1 MPVDLAH
8 ALRTAVESG
17 DWPAARPL
25 MAPDVTLHSSS
36 PRGLVH
42 RHGRDDV
49 VAHLGVPG
57 PGSVPHWEAREWLP
71 GLAITFEWHG
81 ADSRDRRRWYVRRD
95 DAGLVRDIWSYAAR
109 PSQDG
114 GAPAGV
120 PDAVLAAVEAEGG
133 PEPLT
138 HGGNSGAALMRLRG
152 AGGQDLVVKRTAP
165 GEDWLA
171 RVTGDRGRVRSL
183 WDHGAF
189 AAMPASVDPGIAA
202 VVAEDDADWVV
213 MRDVSA
219 HLLDAERTLGRD
231 ESRRVLAAA
240 AQMHQAFRGDP
251 LPGAA
256 TLEARLGMSSPR
268 VADAERDSPDLLPE
282 QIELAWE
289 AFADVCPADLAEP
302 VLRLARDTRARWP
315 MRCWPPLRPHAA
327 ARRPARRQPGLRR
340 RPGGADRLGPGHRRH
355 SHRGV
360 RVVPAPGRLAD
371 RRVPRRHRGRLPR
384 SRDRAGRRRG
394 RAGHALR
401 PGPVR
406 LAAGALALVH
416 PDPEETRWA
425 GEELDWWVPRVR
437 RALEHLGSA
446 PGA

>member
-1 MPVDLAH
+1 MPVDLEQ

-17 DWPAARPL
+17 DWPAAGPL
-25 MAPDVTLHSSS
+25 LAPDVALHSSS
-36 PRGLVH
+36 PRGVVH

-57 PGSVPHWEAREWLP
+57 PGTVPHWEAREWPP

-81 ADSRDRRRWYVRRD
+81 ADSRDRRRWYVRRH

-109 PSQDG
+109 PSEDG

-152 AGGQDLVVKRTAP
+152 ARGQDLVVKRTAP

-189 AAMPASVDPGIAA
+189 AAMPASIDSGIAA

-231 ESRRVLAAA
+231 EARRVLAAA
-240 AQMHQAFRGDP
+240 AQMHQTFSGDP

-268 VADAERDSPDLLPE
+268 VADAERDSPDLLPK

-289 AFADVCPADLAEP
+289 AFADVCPDDLAEP
-302 VLRLARDTRARWP
+302 VLRLARD
-315 MRCWPPLRPHAA
+315 
-327 ARRPARRQPGLRR
+327 
-340 RPGGADRLGPGHRRH
+340 
-355 SHRGV
+355 
-360 RVVPAPGRLAD
+360 PAPL
-371 RRVPRRHRGRLPR
+371 
-384 SRDRAGRRRG
+384 
-394 RAGHALR
+394 
-401 PGPVR
+401 
-406 LAAGALALVH
+406 AGALLTAAPATLLHGDLRDDNLGFDGDRVVLIDWDLATAGTPTVEFAWFLLQDAWRIDASRDDIEADYRAAEAELDADEVELGMLSGLVQYGWLLGHSARVH

-425 GEELDWWVPRVR
+425 GEELGWWVPRVR

-446 PGA
+446 PGV

>member
-1 MPVDLAH
+1 M
-8 ALRTAVESG
+8 
-17 DWPAARPL
+17 
-25 MAPDVTLHSSS
+25 
-36 PRGLVH
+36 
-42 RHGRDDV
+42 
-49 VAHLGVPG
+49 
-57 PGSVPHWEAREWLP
+57 
-71 GLAITFEWHG
+71 
-81 ADSRDRRRWYVRRD
+81 
-95 DAGLVRDIWSYAAR
+95 
-109 PSQDG
+109 
-114 GAPAGV
+114 

-268 VADAERDSPDLLPE
+268 VADAERDSPDLLPK

-289 AFADVCPADLAEP
+289 AFADVVPRRPRPSRSSL
-302 VLRLARDTRARWP
+302 LARDPA
-315 MRCWPPLRPHAA
+315 PLADALLAA
-327 ARRPARRQPGLRR
+327 APARRCCT
-340 RPGGADRLGPGHRRH
+340 ATC
-355 SHRGV
+355 
-360 RVVPAPGRLAD
+360 A
-371 RRVPRRHRGRLPR
+371 
-384 SRDRAGRRRG
+384 
-394 RAGHALR
+394 
-401 PGPVR
+401 
-406 LAAGALALVH
+406 
-416 PDPEETRWA
+416 TTTWA
-425 GEELDWWVPRVR
+425 STATGW
-437 RALEHLGSA
+437 S
-446 PGA
+446 